1 MSSDLA
7 QITELFK
14 NALVYTT
21 IIRNVDSLIL
31 DKDRSI
37 IMIVL
42 GAAIGALGSYKAQ
55 EYFKKYLTN
64 SNSNYKPG
72 KDLEILGKLGIFVL
86 ETTTNVLVQLTSSLS
101 ATLATAVFSS
111 ADSLTWGLTG
121 AVVSVVLLWLLQ
133 ETIYQTMLM
142 RKQKSES

>member
-1 MSSDLA
+1 MASDLA

-14 NALVYTT
+14 NSLVYTT
-21 IIRNVDSLIL
+21 IIRNVDGLIL
-31 DKDRSI
+31 DKERSI

-42 GAAIGALGSYKAQ
+42 GAAISALGAYKAQ
-55 EYFKKYLTN
+55 AYVKTN
-64 SNSNYKPG
+64 LATLLPEFADRG
-72 KDLEILGKLGIFVL
+72 ELEIIGKLLLFTL

-111 ADSLTWGLTG
+111 ADSLTWGLAG

-133 ETIYQTMLM
+133 ETIYQTAVN
-142 RKQKSES
+142 RRSE